1 MKSES
6 YLILLMTLITYLVR
20 VIPLTLFRK
29 PIKNVFIR
37 SFLYYVPYVA
47 LAVMIFPSMILS
59 TPNPISGLLAF
70 AISILLAARHQSLL
84 TVASVACIMVFVVEF
99 FL

>member
-1 MKSES
+1 MNSELS
-6 YLILLMTLITYLVR
+6 LILIMTLITYLVR

-29 PIKNVFIR
+29 PIENVFVR

-59 TPNPISGLLAF
+59 TPSPISGLLAF
-70 AISILLAARHQSLL
+70 AISVWLAARNQSLL
-84 TVASVACIMVFVVEF
+84 MVASIACLVVFLVEA
-99 FL
+99 LI